1 MIDNDDIGQRLQ
13 LVRKIY
19 GLTQRELSRRAGV
32 TNGTISL
39 IEQNRVSPSISSL
52 KKILDGIPLS
62 ISEFFTLDLVPTEDV
77 FFRAAEMPDIAVG
90 NNIIMRLLGR
100 KTKGRLMQI
109 LHECYEPGADTGES
123 MLRHEGEEGGIVI
136 KGSIQLTVGDR
147 VEALHKGDGYYF
159 NSRLPHRFLN
169 NGSETCEIISAN
181 SPPSF

>member
-1 MIDNDDIGQRLQ
+1 
-13 LVRKIY
+13 
-19 GLTQRELSRRAGV
+19 
-32 TNGTISL
+32 
-39 IEQNRVSPSISSL
+39 
-52 KKILDGIPLS
+52 
-62 ISEFFTLDLVPTEDV
+62 
-77 FFRAAEMPDIAVG
+77 MPDIAIG
-90 NNIIMRLLGR
+90 NNIVMRLLGR

-169 NGSETCEIISAN
+169 NSSEICEIISAN

>member
-77 FFRAAEMPDIAVG
+77 FFRANDS
-90 NNIIMRLLGR
+90 
-100 KTKGRLMQI
+100 
-109 LHECYEPGADTGES
+109 PGAGW
-123 MLRHEGEEGGIVI
+123 
-136 KGSIQLTVGDR
+136 
-147 VEALHKGDGYYF
+147 
-159 NSRLPHRFLN
+159 
-169 NGSETCEIISAN
+169 
-181 SPPSF
+181 